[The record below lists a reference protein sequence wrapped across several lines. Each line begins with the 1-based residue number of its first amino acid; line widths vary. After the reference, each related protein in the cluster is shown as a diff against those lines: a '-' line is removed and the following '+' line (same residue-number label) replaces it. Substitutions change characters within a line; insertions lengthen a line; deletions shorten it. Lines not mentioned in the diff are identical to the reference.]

1 MPKKQ
6 KYPLL
11 TAEEEKRLIH
21 KIRAGDANA
30 LDWFINCNVR
40 MVHKIA
46 NRYRQSGL
54 EYDDLVQEGMLGL
67 LSAIDKF
74 EPEQGNKFSTLA
86 YWWINSSI
94 NRAVNIKARAI
105 RLPGHVIKELND
117 FRRMYS
123 LLESEK
129 GREPNLGELVKFT
142 ELPSDKVQ
150 LLLVYLKK
158 SLLSIDET
166 IRYNNDDLSS
176 NDTTYSEILAD
187 ETSIDAAELA
197 SAREVRQKIDHVLGH
212 LPDREAKIL
221 RHRFG
226 LIDGQPKKL
235 REIGVKL
242 RISDERVRQLEAIA
256 LEQLR
261 KEHLDILE
269 DYRQVDLSVLNSEQG
284 VRQMPGISQGQIEV
298 EAKRRGL
305 VTTRMALA
313 ELGITHSNPS
323 AYFKQLQAAGL
334 EAVHSYGPAN
344 LYRLEDVKQAFAKLK
359 DTSNIKGSRV
369 VREDEENTESSGY
382 SGNLAVMSVSRMEK
396 PPSANGNNDK
406 DDSSQVAD
414 SPTAN
419 GGLIDK
425 VIEQASAMDDD
436 CVHDDNLYQVV
447 QKTSA
452 TAQSSNGA
460 SSSGDV
466 LLEKPSYNSVL
477 IQTAIYLSGSQSFR
491 ELGDE
496 ELQEKMVK
504 ELANIEFVG

>member
-1 MPKKQ
+1 
-6 KYPLL
+6 
-11 TAEEEKRLIH
+11 
-21 KIRAGDANA
+21 
-30 LDWFINCNVR
+30 

-74 EPEQGNKFSTLA
+74 DPEQGNKFSTLA

-94 NRAVNIKARAI
+94 NRAVDIKARAI

-123 LLESEK
+123 LLEAEK

-176 NDTTYSEILAD
+176 NDTTYSELLAD

-221 RHRFG
+221 RYRFG

-261 KEHLDILE
+261 VEHLDILE

-284 VRQMPGISQGQIEV
+284 ARQMPGISQAQIEV

-323 AYFKQLQAAGL
+323 AYFKQLQAVGL
-334 EAVHSYGPAN
+334 EAAHSYGPAN
-344 LYRLEDVKQAFAKLK
+344 LYRLEDVKQALAKLK
-359 DTSNIKGSRV
+359 DTSSIKGSRD

-382 SGNLAVMSVSRMEK
+382 SSNLAAMSK
-396 PPSANGNNDK
+396 PVNPPLPQNGNGH
-406 DDSSQVAD
+406 SQP
-414 SPTAN
+414 PTTSTSE
-419 GGLIDK
+419 GKLLDK
-425 VIEQASAMDDD
+425 VVEQASSIDE
-436 CVHDDNLYQVV
+436 QVYKGV
-447 QKTSA
+447 RQDVPA
-452 TAQSSNGA
+452 VPI
-460 SSSGDV
+460 SSSAV
-466 LLEKPSYNSVL
+466 SSEVKPEKPSYNSKL
-477 IQTAIYLSGSQSFR
+477 IKIAIYLAGSKAFR

-496 ELQEKMVK
+496 ELQVQIVQ
-504 ELANIEFVG
+504 ELANIEFVTAH